1 MVIEL
6 DSTCKC
12 ACEMGRGVNGAREYD
27 SCLLKEREVMNRL
40 PYIVSVLLAIISNL
54 HHTAPHLY
62 IYAVKTL
69 ERTFFLCESLQS
81 LILWVSHLQGC
92 ILHQPFFST
101 ISSFVWLKIFI
112 FCTFL
117 QLSLPNVLPDL
128 PLYLQC
134 TSTFDG
140 SQEIAAHTM

>member
-1 MVIEL
+1 
-6 DSTCKC
+6 
-12 ACEMGRGVNGAREYD
+12 
-27 SCLLKEREVMNRL
+27 MNRL
-40 PYIVSVLLAIISNL
+40 PYIVSVLLAVISNL

-69 ERTFFLCESLQS
+69 ERTFFLCESLQL
-81 LILWVSHLQGC
+81 LILWVSHLQDC
-92 ILHQPFFST
+92 VLHQPFFST
-101 ISSFVWLKIFI
+101 ISNFVWLKIFI